1 MQTPLPPPP
10 KSTPQHYNNGQAY
23 DVIDIV
29 KDYDLNFNEGNAL
42 KYIVRAR
49 HKGQHLDDLRKAID
63 YLQRELDYHNKV
75 KCNNRFI
82 PSILDKKDLENLRK
96 SFKK

>member
-1 MQTPLPPPP
+1 MKFENGNNEINLMPNGTRWVDMNEI
-10 KSTPQHYNNGQAY
+10 KHVMTPQHYNNRQAY

-63 YLQRELDYHNKV
+63 YLQREIKH
-75 KCNNRFI
+75 
-82 PSILDKKDLENLRK
+82 LEK
-96 SFKK
+96 

>member
-1 MQTPLPPPP
+1 M
-10 KSTPQHYNNGQAY
+10 TPQHYNNGQSY

-49 HKGQHLDDLRKAID
+49 HKGHHLDDLRKAID
-63 YLQRELDYHNKV
+63 YLQRELKHLEQIKNK
-75 KCNNRFI
+75 
-82 PSILDKKDLENLRK
+82 
-96 SFKK
+96 

>member
-10 KSTPQHYNNGQAY
+10 KSIPQHYNNGKDY

-29 KDYDLNFNEGNAL
+29 NDYNLNFNEGNAI

-49 HKGQHLDDLRKAID
+49 HKGQHLDDLRKAMH
-63 YLQRELDYHNKV
+63 YLDREIIHHETKLK
-75 KCNNRFI
+75 
-82 PSILDKKDLENLRK
+82 
-96 SFKK
+96 FK